1 VDILLV
7 VVAYVK
13 RGEGGRCD
21 DGDFF
26 TDFVVFQSHGGV
38 KRWAMMA
45 TCLPAYC
52 LLFDSIDEE
61 EKISKYV
68 TFRFWVKTF
77 DA

>member
-1 VDILLV
+1 
-7 VVAYVK
+7 
-13 RGEGGRCD
+13 
-21 DGDFF
+21 
-26 TDFVVFQSHGGV
+26 
-38 KRWAMMA
+38 MMA